1 MIGCSADR
9 HLPFFIVLPCFPP
22 KALHPPCNTFVLPQA
37 KAFIRGAFS
46 VLIFIL
52 WNARSLLT
60 GLEAESMENRLLWF
74 QDFGCRHFS
83 IHPLHI
89 DTSRIMLFKVGYD
102 GLLFLI

>member
-1 MIGCSADR
+1 
-9 HLPFFIVLPCFPP
+9 V
-22 KALHPPCNTFVLPQA
+22 KALIRA
-37 KAFIRGAFS
+37 AFP

-74 QDFGCRHFS
+74 QDFGSRLLS

-89 DTSRIMLFKVGYD
+89 DTSRIVLFTVGTGAIFFRFRR
-102 GLLFLI
+102 GLRSAGTA

>member
-1 MIGCSADR
+1 M
-9 HLPFFIVLPCFPP
+9 
-22 KALHPPCNTFVLPQA
+22 FVLPEM
-37 KAFIRGAFS
+37 KAFIRVTFPI
-46 VLIFIL
+46 LIFIL

-74 QDFGCRHFS
+74 QDFGSRLLS

-89 DTSRIMLFKVGYD
+89 DTSCTVLFKVGYD